1 MTNDEWSEDQREAI
15 ERWNDKDSDERHP
28 HDLLPNGSQG
38 YNRGVTEEECREM
51 RQFFKSNPDTTIKM
65 MVEGR
70 FEYSQ
75 TTIAEHVFNRCN
87 HRIDESAAESPMGS
101 IDPEDF
107 VTDDEC
113 RRMRV
118 FYRDGGEEEIV
129 IVQEEFGNTYGQT
142 YHHLV
147 GRCKCD
153 HDEDDIRQED

>member
-1 MTNDEWSEDQREAI
+1 MTHEWSEDQREAI
-15 ERWNDKDSDERHP
+15 ERWNEKGSGERHP

-38 YNRGVTEEECREM
+38 YNRGVSEEECASM
-51 RQFFKSNPDTTIKM
+51 RQFFKSNPDTTIKE
-65 MVEGR
+65 MVDDE

-87 HRIDESAAESPMGS
+87 HEIEEDAAESPMGS

-118 FYRDGGEEEIV
+118 YYWNGGHEEITE
-129 IVQEEFGNTYGQT
+129 VQAEFENTYGQT

-153 HDEDDIRQED
+153 HDEPDIRSEE